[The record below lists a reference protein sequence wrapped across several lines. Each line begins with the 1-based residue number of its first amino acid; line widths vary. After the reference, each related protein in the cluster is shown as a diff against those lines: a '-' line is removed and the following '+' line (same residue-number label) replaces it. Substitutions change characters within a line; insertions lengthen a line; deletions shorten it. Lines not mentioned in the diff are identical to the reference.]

1 MTAQPA
7 YRPAPAPA
15 YEPTLA
21 LEARVECG
29 CDGGMVSERVGW
41 GPTFYAEAPEVRV
54 ACPECGGNGYHEVRG
69 VENGPEWAE
78 LYPDFA
84 GAGGFLAVLLQ
95 AGKAEVMVGWLATVA
110 DAATWN
116 TTDWAA
122 GRGDEALL
130 AALGV
135 RP

>member
-7 YRPAPAPA
+7 
-15 YEPTLA
+15 LA

-41 GPTFYAEAPEVRV
+41 GPTFYAEAPEVREW
-54 ACPECGGNGYHEVRG
+54 CRECGGNGYHRVLG

-95 AGKAEVMVGWLATVA
+95 AGKADVMVGWLACA
-110 DAATWN
+110 EDAAKWN

-122 GRGDEALL
+122 GAGDAELL
-130 AALGV
+130 AALGLWPVV
-135 RP
+135 RR